1 VTPKRP
7 IVFSLAVATAL
18 FVLSACGQGSK
29 PVPIHVAFKL
39 IDDDNQPVV
48 GMPLRILAGV
58 PNWNANA
65 WRRPDFGVRIVTDRD
80 GAAHFATEGTIN
92 RTWVWKNVGFTP
104 LSVPV
109 RVDHAGVG
117 FEIARVLPTKHGD
130 TTHHWLYTAEIYRE
144 SSGDSSTYDLDRVYE
159 AGPDGRFTRLLA
171 KSVSSPK
178 SVMMVDGLA
187 LNGTGY
193 RLADF
198 SLAPA
203 EGGAK
208 GWLVTL
214 VLKQGPKP
222 VLR

>member
-1 VTPKRP
+1 MTAKWRR
-7 IVFSLAVATAL
+7 VFSLAVVTAL
-18 FVLSACGQGSK
+18 FILSACGQGSK
-29 PVPIHVAFKL
+29 PVPIDVAFKL
-39 IDDDNQPVV
+39 IDDDNKPVV
-48 GMPLRILAGV
+48 GVPLRIFAGV

-65 WRRPDFGVRIVTDRD
+65 WRGPGFGVRIVTDSD

-92 RTWVWKNVGFTP
+92 RTWMWKNVGFTP

-117 FEIARVLPTKHGD
+117 FEIARVLPTKQGD
-130 TTHHWLYTAEIYRE
+130 ATHHWLYTADIYRE

-171 KSVSSPK
+171 RSVSSPK
-178 SVMMVDGLA
+178 TVMMVDGLA
-187 LNGTGY
+187 LYGTGY
-193 RLADF
+193 QLADF

-203 EGGAK
+203 DGDAK
-208 GWLVTL
+208 GWHLTL